1 MVCRDCVYYEKLNKK
16 SFYCEKHDDIFNE
29 LGDDDNWCTHFKSL
43 DEVKALERAY
53 YNDVEARDYPSEPEE
68 NAVEL

>member
-1 MVCRDCVYYEKLNKK
+1 MGCRDCAYYEKLNDG
-16 SFYCEKHDDIFNE
+16 SLFYCEKHDDIFNE
-29 LGDDDNWCTHFKSL
+29 LGEDDNWCTQYKESDNTL
-43 DEVKALERAY
+43 KEAY